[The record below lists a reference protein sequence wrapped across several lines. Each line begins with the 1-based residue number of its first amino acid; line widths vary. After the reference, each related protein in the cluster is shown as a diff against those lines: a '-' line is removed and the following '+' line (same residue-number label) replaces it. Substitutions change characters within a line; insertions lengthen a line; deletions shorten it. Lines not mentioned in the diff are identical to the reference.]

1 MEVIEKIRE
10 AIILL
15 NNIDE
20 YNETLPSLMSSNDLA
35 ISDLYHYIENNTMNS
50 KSSYRIVKELKE
62 KLKERRRLKSEQD
75 IIRVFN
81 NHKQKLIEINNRKM
95 ILVDLGKEQ
104 KKLQSP
110 YKNRIY
116 TEEELKQKMEG

>member
-50 KSSYRIVKELKE
+50 KSSYRVVRELKE